1 MAHLEQ
7 QTSSTDLVYQL
18 EDKPPF
24 TNCLVSAV
32 THLLAN
38 FLFR

>member
-18 EDKPPF
+18 EDKPP
-24 TNCLVSAV
+24 LPIVWSV
-32 THLLAN
+32 
-38 FLFR
+38 R